1 MVTWPDGVAVGC
13 GAAVCDW
20 PQAATARSA
29 TGSSLKRLTLRASA
43 RGLVKAAPPPSPG
56 GSPVSL
62 DRQHTIHR
70 PGVASLAPP
79 SAGCWIGFTPLRAVW
94 RPTVQR
100 RDHQTRQQ
108 VRVMET
114 RVEAVANSAQ
124 VT

>member
-29 TGSSLKRLTLRASA
+29 TGSSLRRLTPRASA
-43 RGLVKAAPPPSPG
+43 RGLVKAVPPPYPG

-70 PGVASLAPP
+70 HGVGWEARSDRAAAHGRGVAPEVSHEIWAA
-79 SAGCWIGFTPLRAVW
+79 SALMPCV
-94 RPTVQR
+94 
-100 RDHQTRQQ
+100 
-108 VRVMET
+108 
-114 RVEAVANSAQ
+114 
-124 VT
+124 